1 MFYPV
6 DVLIESLMPDPASNS
21 DNQHDVDIAKVAQR
35 AKDIEAKLPKLRQL
49 MEQAKVLLSLVKDYW
64 SGRYREVPYWVISAS
79 ALTLLYVLNPV
90 DLIPDAILGLGYL
103 DDATLV
109 AFCIKLIERELEK
122 YKEWAAVNH
131 PSKGSEGN
139 KIVDL

>member
-1 MFYPV
+1 MQAP
-6 DVLIESLMPDPASNS
+6 
-21 DNQHDVDIAKVAQR
+21 DNQHDIDIAKVAER
-35 AKDIEAKLPKLRQL
+35 AKDIEAKLPKLRDLVQ
-49 MEQAKVLLSLVKDYW
+49 QAKLLLNLVKDYW

-90 DLIPDAILGLGYL
+90 DLIPDAILGIGYL

-131 PSKGSEGN
+131 PSKESEG
-139 KIVDL
+139 K

>member
-6 DVLIESLMPDPASNS
+6 DVLIESLMPAPASNTE
-21 DNQHDVDIAKVAQR
+21 NQHDVDIAKVAQR

-49 MEQAKVLLSLVKDYW
+49 MEQAKLLLSLVKDYW

-122 YKEWAAVNH
+122 YKEWAAANH
-131 PSKGSEGN
+131 PSKSSEGN
-139 KIVDL
+139 KIVDV